1 MFSLEKFYRDAY
13 EGNQVNTE
21 EFCDFLKSFE
31 DIVIWGAGN
40 LGTAVGKKIQELGFT
55 ISAYWDANYEK
66 IGFRNGV
73 QVIKTYE
80 GGFSKENTLIVFC
93 IANVPVSP
101 RLFQELK
108 KNGWKKDVRGLA
120 ILEGLIC
127 PFTKENKLDTGF
139 CNSMDICTV
148 CSCDR
153 LSNIMRHKVAK
164 ERNIKE
170 DEVLSFDRIH
180 FIINNFCNL
189 KCTHCFMYMNSYPA
203 ERKRNVDMNT
213 MKRDIDMLF
222 DAIDSLGVVNVFGGE
237 PFLHPDLSEITK
249 NILEKNNFGSVII
262 NTNGLANIKEKQLDG
277 LEDKR
282 VRLAFSNYVDAIT
295 EEQQEKFQR
304 NVETAENKGITVRL
318 QNQLPTWNVSSTLGR
333 NRYSEEEL
341 KLYKKRCGVKFLYVH
356 NGRLYPCAMSL
367 SINDLGVADY
377 TTDYIDISKCVDA
390 QELREKIIELVNRD
404 CYQTC
409 MHCDQTVPMTTI
421 AGAQGYDERYSLK
434 AD

>member
-13 EGNQVNTE
+13 EGNKVNTD
-21 EFCDFLKSFE
+21 EFCEYLKSFE

-40 LGTAVGKKIQELGFT
+40 LGTEVGKKLQELKLT

-66 IGFRNGV
+66 IGLRNGV

-80 GGFSKENTLIVFC
+80 GDFCKESTLVIFC

-101 RLFQELK
+101 RLFDDLNQ
-108 KNGWKKDVRGLA
+108 NGWKRNIKGLA

-127 PFTKENKLDTGF
+127 PFTKENKLDTGL

-153 LSNIMRHKVAK
+153 LSNIMRHKVVK
-164 ERNIKE
+164 ERHIKE
-170 DEVLSFDRIH
+170 NEILAFDRIH

-203 ERKRNVDMNT
+203 DRKRNVDLCT
-213 MKRDIDMLF
+213 MKRDIDILF
-222 DAIDSLGVVNVFGGE
+222 EAIDSLGVVNVFGGE
-237 PFLHPDLSEITK
+237 PFLHPDLSEIIK
-249 NILEKNNFGSVII
+249 SILSKNNFGSVIV
-262 NTNGLANIKEKQLDG
+262 NTNGLANVKEEQLNG

-282 VRLAFSNYVDAIT
+282 VRLAFSNYLAAIT

-304 NVETAENKGITVRL
+304 NVEVAKNKGITVRL
-318 QNQLPTWNVSSTLGR
+318 QNQLPTWNISSTLDR
-333 NRYSEEEL
+333 NQCSEDEL

-356 NGRLYPCAMSL
+356 NGRLYPCAMCL

-377 TTDYIDISKCVDA
+377 ETDYIDISKCVDA
-390 QELREKIIELVNRD
+390 QDLRARIIEMISRD
-404 CYQTC
+404 YYQAC
-409 MHCDQTVPMTTI
+409 MHCDQTVPTTAI
-421 AGAQGYDERYSLK
+421 AGEQGYDERYTLEI
-434 AD
+434 D